1 MWTLTWTAFY
11 YCTLNSIGQMK
22 LPPTPPPPLLLRGNQ
37 QYTICVLK
45 LYIKQLNTLSFTE
58 YVGTC
63 SL

>member
-11 YCTLNSIGQMK
+11 YCTLKQHMPNE
-22 LPPTPPPPLLLRGNQ
+22 TTPPPLLRGDQ

-58 YVGTC
+58 YV
-63 SL
+63 